1 MIGYAYNYIWIGYHH
16 HWNGSC
22 CTSNQPLKYIHVWIK
37 HMFFCFFFSGS
48 QPWVVTVFTFTHASG
63 VIPPASNSSI
73 QFYPAVL
80 ISTNRNLSTVCWK
93 IMAIGYTPHWG
104 RISISI
110 YIIPMSF
117 FLRVNSNFCSTIKKL
132 WVGSPKPWYPQ
143 RPCCQV
149 AMFPPSASRV
159 VCDSWRW
166 AATHGNGAAAA
177 GCVVFFDGSAG
188 TFLST

>member
-1 MIGYAYNYIWIGYHH
+1 MLVLWSMTFGEFRSPSSINMHVFPFHQLLAIVLLLLVHPYIYMIGYAYNYIWIGYHH

-80 ISTNRNLSTVCWK
+80 ISTNRNLSTVCWQ
-93 IMAIGYTPHWG
+93 IMAIGYTPPLG
-104 RISISI
+104 SDI
-110 YIIPMSF
+110 YIYIYYTNVIFSQG
-117 FLRVNSNFCSTIKKL
+117 KL
-132 WVGSPKPWYPQ
+132 Q
-143 RPCCQV
+143 LL
-149 AMFPPSASRV
+149 FN
-159 VCDSWRW
+159 
-166 AATHGNGAAAA
+166 H
-177 GCVVFFDGSAG
+177 
-188 TFLST
+188 